1 VYHGLEARNGRSG
14 AAGGVVVVVGG
25 VVLVVVV
32 LVVVVLVVVV
42 LVVVGAA
49 VVGGVGV
56 VLGVVGATGAIGGL
70 TAVSGPTGGEHAAA
84 SSAMR
89 RIAIVNPARV
99 RTFNLSASTA
109 RFLTE
114 GPCSRDVATP
124 VTACRRRLAQY
135 APYAWCATT
144 ERARQQPQTRTS
156 GSGQVQ

>member
-1 VYHGLEARNGRSG
+1 
-14 AAGGVVVVVGG
+14 
-25 VVLVVVV
+25 
-32 LVVVVLVVVV
+32 VLVVVV

-49 VVGGVGV
+49 VVGGVL
-56 VLGVVGATGAIGGL
+56 VLVGATGAIGGL

-109 RFLTE
+109 GFLTE
-114 GPCSRDVATP
+114 RPCSRGVVTP

-135 APYAWCATT
+135 ASYAWCATT